1 MRPGPVRGGNG
12 FAVFRDLNPKLTDVA
27 SLKPLGRQTRKHP
40 PAQIRKLQSS
50 IDQFGFV
57 LPIVI
62 DSENRVV
69 AGWGLVLAARKA
81 GLPQVPA
88 VVINDLDEA
97 KLRLLRLALNRLGE
111 ESSWDFDALT
121 LEFSDILEID
131 LDADL
136 QIGGFE
142 MGEIDVAFAR
152 AAGDE
157 EDELPPLDKTGPAI
171 AEIGDLW
178 ILGEHR
184 ILCGDALSIASYARL
199 LGEEKAQMV
208 FTDPP
213 WNIPIAGNVSGLGA
227 VKHNDFAMACGEMS
241 PAEFQT
247 FLNAALG
254 LTGMHSIDG
263 SIHFVCMHWSK
274 LRETLA
280 ATESIYSELKN
291 LCIWSKSNGGMGSL
305 YRSQHEPVLV
315 FKKGFAQH
323 INNIELSRYGRN
335 RSNVWQYPGQNVL
348 NSGSKGK
355 LSIHPTVKPVA
366 LVADAIR
373 DCSHRSGIVLDPFGG
388 AGTTLIAAEKTRRR
402 ARLIELEPRYVD
414 ATIDRWQRLTGR
426 IAVNAATGAQFGAPS
441 EPGFK
446 EPARSCSEADA
457 APIDGALS

>member
-1 MRPGPVRGGNG
+1 
-12 FAVFRDLNPKLTDVA
+12 
-27 SLKPLGRQTRKHP
+27 
-40 PAQIRKLQSS
+40 
-50 IDQFGFV
+50 
-57 LPIVI
+57 
-62 DSENRVV
+62 
-69 AGWGLVLAARKA
+69 
-81 GLPQVPA
+81 
-88 VVINDLDEA
+88 
-97 KLRLLRLALNRLGE
+97 
-111 ESSWDFDALT
+111 
-121 LEFSDILEID
+121 
-131 LDADL
+131 
-136 QIGGFE
+136 
-142 MGEIDVAFAR
+142 
-152 AAGDE
+152 
-157 EDELPPLDKTGPAI
+157 
-171 AEIGDLW
+171 
-178 ILGEHR
+178 
-184 ILCGDALSIASYARL
+184 
-199 LGEEKAQMV
+199 
-208 FTDPP
+208 
-213 WNIPIAGNVSGLGA
+213 

-388 AGTTLIAAEKTRRR
+388 RRHDADRRGKDAAE
-402 ARLIELEPRYVD
+402 
-414 ATIDRWQRLTGR
+414 
-426 IAVNAATGAQFGAPS
+426 GAPDRIGAALRRCDNR
-441 EPGFK
+441 PL
-446 EPARSCSEADA
+446 A
-457 APIDGALS
+457 APNRQDRSERGHGRPVWGAKRAWV

>member
-1 MRPGPVRGGNG
+1 
-12 FAVFRDLNPKLTDVA
+12 
-27 SLKPLGRQTRKHP
+27 
-40 PAQIRKLQSS
+40 
-50 IDQFGFV
+50 
-57 LPIVI
+57 
-62 DSENRVV
+62 
-69 AGWGLVLAARKA
+69 
-81 GLPQVPA
+81 
-88 VVINDLDEA
+88 
-97 KLRLLRLALNRLGE
+97 
-111 ESSWDFDALT
+111 
-121 LEFSDILEID
+121 
-131 LDADL
+131 
-136 QIGGFE
+136 
-142 MGEIDVAFAR
+142 
-152 AAGDE
+152 
-157 EDELPPLDKTGPAI
+157 
-171 AEIGDLW
+171 
-178 ILGEHR
+178 
-184 ILCGDALSIASYARL
+184 
-199 LGEEKAQMV
+199 
-208 FTDPP
+208 
-213 WNIPIAGNVSGLGA
+213 
-227 VKHNDFAMACGEMS
+227 
-241 PAEFQT
+241 
-247 FLNAALG
+247 
-254 LTGMHSIDG
+254 
-263 SIHFVCMHWSK
+263 MHWSK